1 MKYIKTY
8 EGVMWSS
15 SDPEYHMKKDDFKF
29 RYGDHVRYSQ
39 FFRSFAV
46 YKNDIFYITGIK
58 DTPTNS
64 YYLSYDNGKHLGWIK
79 EDELELVPEYE
90 IDAKKYNL

>member
-1 MKYIKTY
+1 MKYIKIY
-8 EGVMWSS
+8 EGIMWGS

-29 RYGDHVRYSQ
+29 GYGDHVR
-39 FFRSFAV
+39 

-58 DTPTNS
+58 DNWLTKKCNS
-64 YYLSYDNGKHLGWIK
+64 YYLDFDDGKHLGWIK